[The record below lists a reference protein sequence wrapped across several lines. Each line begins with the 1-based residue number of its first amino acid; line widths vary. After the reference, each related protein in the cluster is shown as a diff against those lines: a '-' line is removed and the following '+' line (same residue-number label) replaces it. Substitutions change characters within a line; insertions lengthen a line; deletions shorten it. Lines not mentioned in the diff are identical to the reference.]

1 MHKTGRQSHKQGYAQ
16 GKESKMNIIV
26 GMATIVVAAALIMPD
41 AFAAEEEAVEAPVEE
56 VTVEA
61 PAEVE
66 AKEE

>member
-1 MHKTGRQSHKQGYAQ
+1 
-16 GKESKMNIIV
+16 MNIIV

-41 AFAAEEEAVEAPVEE
+41 AFAAEEEVVEAPVEE